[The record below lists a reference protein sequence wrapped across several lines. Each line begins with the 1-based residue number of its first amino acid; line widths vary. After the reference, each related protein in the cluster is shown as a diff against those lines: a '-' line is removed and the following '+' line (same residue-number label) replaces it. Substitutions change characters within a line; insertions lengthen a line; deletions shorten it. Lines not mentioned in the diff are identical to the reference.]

1 MNTAARR
8 ILNGRY
14 ALLPNPKAGGMA
26 DVYCATDLDSA
37 GQKVAV
43 KLLRYLPDQDAIIA
57 ESFRRE
63 TDALRRLE
71 HPNIVKLIE
80 AGQDADSGRYFL
92 VLEWLDSDLAEH
104 IQAHPY
110 EDWDDYATH
119 LGAPI
124 LDALDFAHSRRLT
137 HRDIKPANILIANGK
152 PPKLADFGIA
162 KLHAFM
168 EAGITLGDFASR
180 PYAPPDAG
188 EGQFYF
194 SRDIYSF
201 AVVAVRCLAGREL
214 RDRDE
219 VIQAFD
225 AIALPD
231 EVRAVLRE
239 CLSLEPAARPAHG
252 GVLRA
257 RLDSI
262 QALRLKAREQR
273 STCWIGVP
281 VRDAERFRASMDL
294 PSVEALRKRL
304 SEELHGPCAIER
316 YVFKNRD
323 ASEPEKRPH
332 FRIHAGSCRLHV
344 TVEDSGDH
352 LFVFNAWP
360 ASQSDCEKAREY
372 AWESPFDFRLGKPR
386 DAEQGRDTIRAL
398 VVGVE
403 EHEAEVRA
411 LRAQRG
417 EQRLFETWRGLLKA
431 RLDLERE
438 RTPPIHYTSWHSNTG
453 TATFTIE
460 TEPREELVGTPWR
473 IRLRDNAMVRGEI
486 QDIGADFLTLD
497 ITAGDAEQIPSK
509 GTLEFDNRA
518 ADAALGRQQN
528 VLDNVRFGRAVH
540 SRLRD
545 ILTTPAECRIP
556 DPVSE
561 LTFLHADLDE
571 AKRRAVQ
578 MAVGV
583 NDFVIVEGP
592 PGTGKTTF
600 IAETIVQLL
609 RRDPAARVL
618 LTSQTHVALDNALER
633 LRTIAPDLTM
643 VRVASR
649 FTAERVAGTIK
660 DLMLESAIQ
669 RWRTN
674 AIRSGD
680 QFLQKW
686 AEGNGLSRKDTH
698 VGLMLVRLLTLR
710 DQLQRAEDTL
720 VEAERGAFP
729 DEEQSRLREEIRV
742 QKRQMR
748 ALESELRKQEELAE
762 ELIALDDAGLRREI
776 GAFLPDQG
784 AARQLR
790 SLMELH
796 GAWSERFGIGGGFAA
811 ALLSTAHVVAGTC
824 LGVVGVRG
832 TEDIEYDYCIV
843 DEASKAT
850 ATEVLVPMSRSRRFI
865 IVGDPR
871 QLSPFQDPE
880 LVERGLL
887 EKYGVSRD
895 DAQQTLLD
903 LLADGLPSECLAKLT
918 VQHRMVKPIGDMISH
933 CFYGDELDSSR
944 TPSDHTLRAVL
955 ARPVTWLSTSAV
967 QNRREENSGES
978 FANQAEIKAIGQLL
992 ANLDKIAQR
1001 SSKRYSVAILSGY
1014 AGQVIALQR
1023 QIGAREIAWPSL
1035 RVEVNT
1041 VDAFQ
1046 GREADIAIYS
1056 ITRSNPELR
1065 TGFLSEQKRLNV
1077 ALSRGRDHLV
1087 IVGDHQFS
1095 RALPELQPLQ
1105 RIARYVESHP
1115 ADCLVYEV
1123 TQ

>member
-1 MNTAARR
+1 
-8 ILNGRY
+8 
-14 ALLPNPKAGGMA
+14 MA
-26 DVYCATDLDSA
+26 DVYCATDLDNA

-43 KLLRYLPDQDAIIA
+43 KLLRYLPEQDEIIS

-80 AGQDADSGRYFL
+80 AGQDADTGRYYL
-92 VLEWLDSDLAEH
+92 ALEWLDSDLAE
-104 IQAHPY
+104 QLRAHPY
-110 EDWDDYATH
+110 EDWDDFAVH

-124 LDALDFAHSRRLT
+124 LGALDFAHSRRLS
-137 HRDIKPANILIANGK
+137 HRDIKPANILIAEGR

-168 EAGITLGDFASR
+168 EPGITLGDFASK
-180 PYAPPDAG
+180 PYAPPDIG
-188 EGQFYF
+188 EGQYYF

-201 AVVAVRCLAGREL
+201 AVVAVRCLANREL
-214 RDRDE
+214 RDREE
-219 VIQAFD
+219 VVEAFE
-225 AIALPD
+225 ALVLPD
-231 EVRAVLRE
+231 DVRAVLRE
-239 CLSLEPAARPAHG
+239 CLSLEPATRPAHG

-257 RLDSI
+257 RIDSI
-262 QALRLKAREQR
+262 QALRLKGREQR
-273 STCWIGVP
+273 RTCWIGVP
-281 VRDAERFRASMDL
+281 VRDAEKVRASMDL
-294 PSVEALRKRL
+294 PSVDALRKRL

-316 YVFKNRD
+316 YIFKNRD
-323 ASEPEKRPH
+323 SEADKRPH

-344 TVEDSGDH
+344 KVEDGGDH

-372 AWESPFDFRLGKPR
+372 AWEAAFDFRLGKPR
-386 DAEQGRDTIRAL
+386 DAEDGRETVRAL

-403 EHEAEVRA
+403 EHEANVRA
-411 LRAQRG
+411 LRIERA

-431 RLDLERE
+431 RLDLEQE
-438 RTPPIHYTSWHSNTG
+438 RTPPIHYSSWRSDAG
-453 TATFTIE
+453 MATFAVQ

-473 IRLRDNAMVRGEI
+473 VRLRNGSMVRGEV

-497 ITAGDAEQIPSK
+497 ITAGDADQIPPR

-518 ADAALGRQQN
+518 ADVAISRQQN

-545 ILTTPAECRIP
+545 LLLKPTECRIP
-556 DPVSE
+556 DVVTG
-561 LTFLHADLDE
+561 LTFLHANLDE

-600 IAETIVQLL
+600 IAETIAQLL

-633 LRTIAPDLTM
+633 LRKIAPDLTM

-649 FTAERVAGTIK
+649 FTAERVASTIK

-669 RWRTN
+669 KWRTN
-674 AIRSGD
+674 AIQSGD

-710 DQLQRAEDTL
+710 DQLRRTEETVVD
-720 VEAERGAFP
+720 AERDAFP
-729 DEEQSRLREEIRV
+729 DEEQARLREDIRV
-742 QKRQMR
+742 QKKQMR
-748 ALESELRKQEELAE
+748 LLESELPKQEELAE
-762 ELIALDDAGLRREI
+762 ELIGLDDDDLRREI

-790 SLMELH
+790 NLMELH

-811 ALLSTAHVVAGTC
+811 ALLSTAHVIAGTC

-832 TEDIEYDYCIV
+832 TEEIEYDYCIV

-850 ATEVLVPMSRSRRFI
+850 ATEVLVPMSRSRKFI

-887 EKYGVSRD
+887 EKYGVGRD
-895 DAQQTLLD
+895 DAEQTLLD

-918 VQHRMVKPIGDMISH
+918 IQHRMVKPIGDMISH

-944 TPSDHTLRAVL
+944 MPSDQALRAVL
-955 ARPVTWLSTSAV
+955 ARPVTWLSTSGV
-967 QNRREENSGES
+967 QNRREESSGLS
-978 FANQAEIKAIGQLL
+978 FANQAEIRAIAQVL
-992 ANLDKIAQR
+992 ANLDRIAQR
-1001 SSKRYSVAILSGY
+1001 AGKTYSVALLSGY

-1023 QIGAREIAWPSL
+1023 QIGAKEVAWPSL

-1077 ALSRGRDHLV
+1077 ALSRGRDYLI
-1087 IVGDHQFS
+1087 IVGDHQFG
-1095 RALPELQPLQ
+1095 RQLPESQPLH
-1105 RIARYVESHP
+1105 RVARYVESHP